1 MFESPGDVMNAKQDS
16 DDSSS
21 PSSLSSV
28 MDTEDMN
35 SLKLPHF
42 TPSEPESLPRI
53 THDTLI
59 KVLDGAYDHVYDEKA
74 VIDCRFEY
82 EYDGGHIEG
91 AMNFCDKEQLAER
104 LFSAPTTNNTL
115 LILHCEYSAHRA
127 PLMAKFVRSQDR
139 KENAHRYPALHY
151 PEVYILDGGYS
162 SFYHSN
168 STRCFPQ
175 NYLRM
180 DAKEHEQSCER
191 GLNKLRQRS
200 KLNRAHTFAIGQH
213 SCQMED
219 SPTALNRSR
228 SGGNIFML
236 GDDTLNVGRIGA
248 SRRMASY

>member
-1 MFESPGDVMNAKQDS
+1 MNTLRIAL
-16 DDSSS
+16 
-21 PSSLSSV
+21 LSCKSTAPV
-28 MDTEDMN
+28 
-35 SLKLPHF
+35 
-42 TPSEPESLPRI
+42 LPRSCPNK
-53 THDTLI
+53 L
-59 KVLDGAYDHVYDEKA
+59 
-74 VIDCRFEY
+74 R
-82 EYDGGHIEG
+82 
-91 AMNFCDKEQLAER
+91 
-104 LFSAPTTNNTL
+104 
-115 LILHCEYSAHRA
+115 
-127 PLMAKFVRSQDR
+127 AKFVRSQDR
-139 KENAHRYPALHY
+139 KENAHRYPELHY

-219 SPTALNRSR
+219 SPTALNRSK